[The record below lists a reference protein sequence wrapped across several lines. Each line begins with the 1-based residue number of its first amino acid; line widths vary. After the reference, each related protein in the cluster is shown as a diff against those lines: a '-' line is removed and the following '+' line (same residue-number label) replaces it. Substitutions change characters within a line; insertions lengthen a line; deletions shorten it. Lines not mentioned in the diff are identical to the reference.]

1 MSQVRRAVAADLPRI
16 AALARW
22 VWLDTYATHGVTAA
36 FAAYVDEAFHPDTLA
51 RRFRDHAMW
60 VIDGPVDAAP
70 HVRELIEPSP
80 LSDELSPSSTVASPP
95 DLPLQAWAELDSH
108 TEPGRV
114 ELTRLYVAR
123 PCQGR
128 RLGVALLAQARRAY
142 PSRPLWL
149 SAWEGNHGALRFY
162 RREGAMPLGDTWFE
176 LDGRRHRNELLGWP
190 PLEATT

>member
-22 VWLDTYATHGVTAA
+22 VWLDTYATLGVTAA
-36 FAAYVDEAFHPDTLA
+36 FAAYVDDAFHPDTLA
-51 RRFRDHAMW
+51 RRFRDHPMW
-60 VIDGPVDAAP
+60 VIDGPVDASPQLSAS
-70 HVRELIEPSP
+70 IEPSP
-80 LSDELSPSSTVASPP
+80 PSDEPSPP
-95 DLPLQAWAELDSH
+95 DFPLQAWAELDSH
-108 TEPGRV
+108 TDPDRV

-128 RLGVALLAQARRAY
+128 RLGVALLAQARRAH